1 MLVNE
6 TVLEGANLALQLAVI
21 TGTLTAHSKIM
32 IYVLLST
39 VFMVEMVV
47 VEVVLIAC
55 PSLKSVVLINCTYV
69 CRGALAMLLKMCP

>member
-1 MLVNE
+1 MVWMQDLSMPGDLLLVYE

-39 VFMVEMVV
+39 VFMAEMVGV
-47 VEVVLIAC
+47 KVVLIAC
-55 PSLKSVVLINCTYV
+55 TS
-69 CRGALAMLLKMCP
+69 